1 MTDLFDESLEGSSD
15 ALRQGIAI
23 ERAAVRAKRTKEPI
37 RFSEPLADPKFRI
50 LNLGAGVQSSALALM
65 SARGE
70 LEMLDYAIF
79 ADTGEESTETYA
91 YLDWLEQQVP
101 FPVLRVRREGLGL
114 GDYLIEGTKLSRV
127 GRQMA
132 PFFTAHPDGMM
143 PKHCS
148 KEFKTRVVQLAMRH
162 LLNLGYG
169 EHGPREPVIEQWLGM
184 TTDETH
190 RVSVSEKRYLHQR
203 YPLIELHMAK
213 RDLYPWYEQRQLTPP
228 PKSSCIFCPLN
239 LPQRLAKLLEHP
251 IDGPRLVAFDAA
263 IRPGYAGMEGEV
275 YLTRER
281 KPILECDL
289 KTPEQSGQSELDMDG
304 CGDGDSA
311 CGV

>member
-1 MTDLFDESLEGSSD
+1 MTDLFDEDLDGVSD
-15 ALRQGIAI
+15 AVRQGIAI
-23 ERAAVRAKRTKEPI
+23 QRAADRARRTKTEI
-37 RFSEPLADPKFRI
+37 RFSEPLAAPRFRV

-70 LEMLDYAIF
+70 LEPLDYAIF
-79 ADTGEESTETYA
+79 ADTGEEATETYE
-91 YLDWLEQQVP
+91 YLDWLEGQLP
-101 FPVLRVRREGLGL
+101 FPVMRVKRAGPGL
-114 GDYLIEGTKLSRV
+114 GDYLIEGTTLSRV

-132 PFFTAHPDGMM
+132 PFFTADPDGML

-148 KEFKTRVVQLAMRH
+148 KEFKTRVVQLAMRQ
-162 LLNLGYG
+162 LLGLAYG
-169 EHGPREPVIEQWLGM
+169 ERGPNEPVIEQWLGM

-190 RVSVSEKRYLHQR
+190 RVSVSEKKYLHQR
-203 YPLIELHMAK
+203 YPLIELRMK
-213 RDLYPWYEQRQLTPP
+213 KIDLYPWYEQRQLPPP

-239 LPQRLAKLLEHP
+239 DPKRLAKLLQHP

-263 IRPGYAGMEGEV
+263 IRPGYAEMTGAC

-289 KTPEQSGQSELDMDG
+289 RTSVQRGQGEMTLDDY
-304 CGDGDSA
+304 CGDGE